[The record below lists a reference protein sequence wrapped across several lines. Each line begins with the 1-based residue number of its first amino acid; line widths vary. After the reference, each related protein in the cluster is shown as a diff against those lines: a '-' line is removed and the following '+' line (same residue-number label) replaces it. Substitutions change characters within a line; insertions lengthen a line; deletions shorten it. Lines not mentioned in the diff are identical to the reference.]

1 MESEAEEKKKR
12 QSKLLITCGKKQG
25 NCWLRNTLFTNWKG
39 LFFLSLNLGS
49 DVIRLEIQ
57 ETVREALERAGCVQ
71 IRKEMST
78 LTKLRLS

>member
-1 MESEAEEKKKR
+1 M
-12 QSKLLITCGKKQG
+12 
-25 NCWLRNTLFTNWKG
+25 RNTLFTNWKEG

-57 ETVREALERAGCVQ
+57 ETVREALERAGCVR

-78 LTKLRLS
+78 LTKLLN

>member
-1 MESEAEEKKKR
+1 M
-12 QSKLLITCGKKQG
+12 
-25 NCWLRNTLFTNWKG
+25 RNTLFTNWKG

-57 ETVREALERAGCVQ
+57 ETVREALERAGCVR

-78 LTKLRLS
+78 LTKLLN